1 MCKELINRIRQE
13 DYTPD
18 TVKLAVDKINEE
30 MDLGVPVEIVRLCRS
45 MGFSIFRQKLP
56 SLMCG
61 YIAVDGE
68 LKDRLGTDR
77 IIVVNGDE
85 SSKRRRFTVAH
96 ELAHFLFDFDPNE
109 IEFYNAFE
117 TNHNVSNDPKEI
129 RASRFAAEL
138 LMPVEEFTEA
148 YNKAYT
154 AHERSSE
161 RFYETVQDLSDI
173 FLVPPK
179 AVEVRIKE
187 ELKLSDELPAPQTH
201 DESRTE
207 EDPKSH
213 E

>member
-1 MCKELINRIRQE
+1 MCKELINKIRQE
-13 DYTPD
+13 EYTPD
-18 TVKLAVDKINEE
+18 TVKFAVDRINEE
-30 MDLGVPVEIVRLCRS
+30 MNLGVPVEIVRLCRS
-45 MGFSIFRQKLP
+45 MGFSIFRQKL
-56 SLMCG
+56 SSNTCG

-117 TNHNVSNDPKEI
+117 IYHNVSDDPKEI

-138 LMPVEEFTEA
+138 LMPAAEFTEA
-148 YNKAYT
+148 YNKAYA
-154 AHERSSE
+154 AHDGSSE
-161 RFYETVQDLSDI
+161 QFYETVQDLSDI

-179 AVEVRIKE
+179 AVELRIKK
-187 ELKLSDELPAPQTH
+187 ELKL
-201 DESRTE
+201 
-207 EDPKSH
+207 H